1 MALRLFGVTALDGE
15 PPGSPVHGTFTVSFR
30 DLDAVVAEV
39 EFESLPSTPE
49 DIALHHEVVESLFQ
63 RFPIVP
69 APYGTVLGSMTVV
82 QRWLEVH
89 YFSLSDALRYVED
102 KAAARV
108 YVSERE
114 SVLGDLKVGEP
125 ADILKVTSDAF
136 RALRRQAVA
145 SSTLRASE
153 EGGPRVA
160 GTFLIERDRWT
171 AFTEVVAEEGRRYP
185 TLQFRLSGPWPP
197 YDFVKLQLGG

>member
-15 PPGSPVHGTFTVSFR
+15 QLGSPVHGTFTVSFR

-39 EFESLPSTPE
+39 EFESLASTPA
-49 DIALHHEVVESLFQ
+49 DIALHHEVVESLFA

-114 SVLGDLKVGEP
+114 SVLDDMKVG
-125 ADILKVTSDAF
+125 AQTDILKVTSDAF
-136 RALRRQAVA
+136 RMLRRQAVA

-153 EGGPRVA
+153 DGGHRVA
-160 GTFLIERDRWT
+160 GTFLVERDRWT
-171 AFTEVVAEEGRRYP
+171 AFTDVVAEEGRQYP